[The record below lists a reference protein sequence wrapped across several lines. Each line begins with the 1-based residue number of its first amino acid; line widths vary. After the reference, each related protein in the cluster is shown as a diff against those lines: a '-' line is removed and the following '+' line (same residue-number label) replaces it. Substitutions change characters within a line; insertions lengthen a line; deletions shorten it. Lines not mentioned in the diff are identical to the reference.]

1 MSILLGGW
9 VAWGLLARIAV
20 YAGTQTARLE
30 VDRAMHPVA
39 TPVAGRV
46 VATRLV
52 VGQGIQAGDVLVEL
66 DADAQRLHGEEER
79 VRLVALTAELRAY
92 DQELSAEDEAWHAE
106 QQAALVALD
115 EARARQREAE
125 VIARAAHEEAE
136 VVILLPAPEFAD
148 QLEVIRSRAEVHK
161 RQAAVDTLH
170 LAVGRLEEE
179 QRVRERDRLAR
190 HARLRRE
197 VIRLEGERATAAA
210 TLKRLTYE
218 AEKRRIRAPIAGR
231 LGEAATLQIGA
242 VVREGDVLGVV
253 LPPGALRVVASFP
266 PPVALGRLHPGQP
279 AHLRLMGFPWTQY
292 GSLAATVTNVAH
304 EGRDGKVRVEL
315 GLAPGLAFP
324 IPLQH
329 GMPGTVEVE
338 VERVAPAT
346 LLLRSIGKRLGLA
359 RTARDGED
367 SNGGVR

>member
-1 MSILLGGW
+1 
-9 VAWGLLARIAV
+9 
-20 YAGTQTARLE
+20 
-30 VDRAMHPVA
+30 
-39 TPVAGRV
+39 
-46 VATRLV
+46 
-52 VGQGIQAGDVLVEL
+52 
-66 DADAQRLHGEEER
+66 
-79 VRLVALTAELRAY
+79 
-92 DQELSAEDEAWHAE
+92 
-106 QQAALVALD
+106 
-115 EARARQREAE
+115 
-125 VIARAAHEEAE
+125 
-136 VVILLPAPEFAD
+136 
-148 QLEVIRSRAEVHK
+148 
-161 RQAAVDTLH
+161 
-170 LAVGRLEEE
+170 LEEE

-197 VIRLEGERATAAA
+197 AVRLEGERATAAA
-210 TLKRLTYE
+210 TLERLTYE

-279 AHLRLMGFPWTQY
+279 AHLRLTGFPWTQY

-304 EGRDGKVRVEL
+304 EGRHGQVRVEL
-315 GLAPGLAFP
+315 GLAPDTAFP